1 VHRIP
6 KTTIDC
12 DQQEA
17 GMMKSLNLA
26 PLAIFGAVL
35 WFCPTLAPSSVF
47 AADKDQ
53 QAKTPKAAPQSK
65 ASKPKQDKSK
75 LQSADTAG
83 KTNACFGMAP
93 KIEKVTPDEGKAGDS
108 VTIKGAQFGPSNC
121 LRGVSF
127 GPGRPAKF
135 TFKNDTTLT
144 ATVPSGGRKGLAILT
159 VTTASGQDSKAFLV
173 K

>member
-1 VHRIP
+1 
-6 KTTIDC
+6 
-12 DQQEA
+12 
-17 GMMKSLNLA
+17 MKSVNLA
-26 PLAIFGAVL
+26 PMAIIGAVL
-35 WFCPTLAPSSVF
+35 WFCPTLSPSPVL
-47 AADKDQ
+47 AADKDKQ
-53 QAKTPKAAPQSK
+53 TKAPKAAPQAK

-75 LQSADTAG
+75 FQSAETAG
-83 KTNACFGMAP
+83 KAEPCFGVGP
-93 KIEKVTPDEGKAGDS
+93 RIEKVTPDEGKAGDS